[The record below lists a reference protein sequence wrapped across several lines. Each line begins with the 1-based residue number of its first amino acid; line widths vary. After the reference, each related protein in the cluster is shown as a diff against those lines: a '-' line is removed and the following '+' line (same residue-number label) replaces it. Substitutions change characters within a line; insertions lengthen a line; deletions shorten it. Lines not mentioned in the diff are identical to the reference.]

1 MDSGS
6 TAAGV
11 AGEEAWGS
19 GWSTG
24 VVVIGNKRGEE
35 RKPAEALPLRRL
47 ALPPSTATAMAPTA
61 LLSVSDK
68 EGLVALAEGL
78 LAHGYRILS
87 SGGTAAALAAAGLA
101 VTKVA
106 EHTGAPEIL
115 GGRVK
120 TLHPR
125 IHGGILAKRSD
136 PAHQADLAAQA
147 IDPIDVVV
155 VNLYPFQRT
164 VADPQVSWET
174 AVENIDIGGPA
185 MVRAAAK
192 NHADVAVLTDPAQYG
207 GFLEALAAGGA
218 DEALRRRL
226 ALAAF
231 AHTAAYDAAIATWL
245 AGRLGAEEA
254 SPADGPGSE
263 ALPPLLITLPARQ
276 SLRYGE
282 NPHQKALWY
291 GSAAAGWG
299 AARQLQGKEL
309 SYNNLLDLE
318 AALATVREFGYGD
331 PAGAGSA
338 PGGVVDPEI
347 DLPAAVVVKH
357 TNPCGVATG
366 TGGAEAL
373 LRALDADRVSA
384 FGGIVALNRAVD
396 AAAAEHL
403 AGLFLECV
411 VAPAFE
417 PAARERLATKGNLRL
432 LELDPAAIAA
442 AGGQQLRSL
451 LGGVLAQDLDNQSID
466 PAAWQVV
473 SQRQPSEAEWADL
486 RFAWRVV
493 RHVRSNAIAVAAAG
507 QSLGIGAGQMNRVGS
522 AQIALA
528 AAGER
533 ARGAVLASDG
543 FFPFDDTVRLAAS
556 HGITAVIQPGGSVR
570 DGDSIQACNELGL
583 AMVTTGRRHFLH

>member
-1 MDSGS
+1 MQSPRWNVS
-6 TAAGV
+6 V
-11 AGEEAWGS
+11 
-19 GWSTG
+19 
-24 VVVIGNKRGEE
+24 RG
-35 RKPAEALPLRRL
+35 KAQLGALPLRRL
-47 ALPPSTATAMAPTA
+47 AIAPISAAAMAPTA

-68 EGLVALAEGL
+68 AGLVPLAEGL

-87 SGGTAAALAAAGLA
+87 SGGTAATLAAAGLA

-207 GFLEALAAGGA
+207 GFLKALAAGGA

-231 AHTAAYDAAIATWL
+231 SHTAAYDAAIAAWL
-245 AGRLGAEEA
+245 AGRLGAEES
-254 SPADGPGSE
+254 SPADGAGAE
-263 ALPPLLITLPARQ
+263 AEVIPPLQLTLPARQ

-291 GSAAAGWG
+291 GSAEAGLG

-309 SYNNLLDLE
+309 SFNNLLDLD
-318 AALATVREFGYGD
+318 AALATVREFGYGE
-331 PAGAGSA
+331 PAGTGLA
-338 PGGVVDPEI
+338 PGGPTDPAI
-347 DLPAAVVVKH
+347 NLPAAVVVKH

-366 TGGAEAL
+366 SGGAEAL

-384 FGGIVALNRAVD
+384 FGGIVALNRPVD

-417 PAARERLATKGNLRL
+417 PAARERLAAKANLRL
-432 LELDPAAIAA
+432 LELAPAAIAA
-442 AGGQQLRSL
+442 ADRQQLRSV
-451 LGGVLAQDLDNQSID
+451 LGGVLAQDLDDQPID
-466 PAAWQVV
+466 PVSWQVV

-533 ARGAVLASDG
+533 TRGAVLASDG

-556 HGITAVIQPGGSVR
+556 HGISAVIQPGGSVR
-570 DGDSIQACNELGL
+570 DGDSIQVCNELGL

>member
-1 MDSGS
+1 
-6 TAAGV
+6 
-11 AGEEAWGS
+11 
-19 GWSTG
+19 

-47 ALPPSTATAMAPTA
+47 ALPPSTATAMATTA

-263 ALPPLLITLPARQ
+263 ALPPLQITLPARQ

-291 GSAAAGWG
+291 GSASAGWG

-331 PAGAGSA
+331 PAGTGSA

>member
-1 MDSGS
+1 
-6 TAAGV
+6 
-11 AGEEAWGS
+11 
-19 GWSTG
+19 
-24 VVVIGNKRGEE
+24 
-35 RKPAEALPLRRL
+35 
-47 ALPPSTATAMAPTA
+47 MAPTA

-68 EGLVALAEGL
+68 EGLVPLAEGL
-78 LAHGYRILS
+78 IAHGYRILS
-87 SGGTAAALAAAGLA
+87 SGGTAAALTAAGLA

-136 PAHQADLAAQA
+136 PSHQADLTAQG
-147 IDPIDVVV
+147 IDPIAVVV

-192 NHADVAVLTDPAQYG
+192 NHADVAVLTDPSQYA
-207 GFLEALAAGGA
+207 GFLEALATGGP

-231 AHTAAYDAAIATWL
+231 THTAAYDAAIASWL
-245 AGRLGAEEA
+245 AGRLGEA
-254 SPADGPGSE
+254 APAPGEAAAAADGGGSQGDS
-263 ALPPLLITLPARQ
+263 PPLLLSLPARQ
-276 SLRYGE
+276 RLRYGE
-282 NPHQKALWY
+282 NPHQSALWY
-291 GSAAAGWG
+291 GSASAGWG

-318 AALATVREFGYGD
+318 AALATVREFGYGEATGSGTP
-331 PAGAGSA
+331 PADADEPA
-338 PGGVVDPEI
+338 I
-347 DLPAAVVVKH
+347 NLPAAVVVKH

-366 TGGAEAL
+366 ADGADAL

-384 FGGIVALNRAVD
+384 FGGIVALNRPVD

-411 VAPAFE
+411 VAPSFDA
-417 PAARERLATKGNLRL
+417 AARERLAAKANLRL
-432 LELDPAAIAA
+432 LELEPGAIGAAERL
-442 AGGQQLRSL
+442 QLRSV
-451 LGGVLAQDLDNQSID
+451 LGGVLAQDLDDQPID
-466 PAAWQVV
+466 PHTWQVV
-473 SQRQPSEAEWADL
+473 SQRAPTEAEAADL

-493 RHVRSNAIAVAAAG
+493 RHVRSNAIAVAAGG

-543 FFPFDDTVRLAAS
+543 
-556 HGITAVIQPGGSVR
+556 
-570 DGDSIQACNELGL
+570 
-583 AMVTTGRRHFLH
+583 

>member
-1 MDSGS
+1 
-6 TAAGV
+6 
-11 AGEEAWGS
+11 
-19 GWSTG
+19 
-24 VVVIGNKRGEE
+24 
-35 RKPAEALPLRRL
+35 
-47 ALPPSTATAMAPTA
+47 MAPTA

-68 EGLVALAEGL
+68 AGLVPLAEGL
-78 LAHGYRILS
+78 LAHGFRILS
-87 SGGTAAALAAAGLA
+87 SGGTAATLAAAGLA

-226 ALAAF
+226 GLAAF

-245 AGRLGAEEA
+245 AGRLGEEA
-254 SPADGPGSE
+254 PAAESPGAIAAD
-263 ALPPLLITLPARQ
+263 AIPPLQITLPARQ

-331 PAGAGSA
+331 PAGTGSA

-366 TGGAEAL
+366 SGAAEAL

-384 FGGIVALNRAVD
+384 FGGIVALNRPVD

-417 PAARERLATKGNLRL
+417 TAARERLAAKANLRL
-432 LELDPAAIAA
+432 LELAPAAIAA
-442 AGGQQLRSL
+442 AARQQLRSV
-451 LGGVLAQDLDNQSID
+451 LGGVLAQDLDDQAID
-466 PAAWQVV
+466 PASWQVV

-543 FFPFDDTVRLAAS
+543 FFPFDDSVRLAAS
-556 HGITAVIQPGGSVR
+556 HGISAVIQPGGSVR
-570 DGDSIQACNELGL
+570 DGDSIQVCNELGL